1 MYAFQNNDWIVET
14 YGMQAKLP
22 PGTIDIPAERQ
33 TENPDIPAGRLLL
46 LPHMTEGSCM
56 SSYHYSKNRIAG
68 IMNADE
74 LAELRQVFNEAC
86 RQSRMAPSAAP
97 AKFIASGLLTAF
109 RAGVNDRELLLRL
122 VSNQSNYPYEV
133 AERPKETLTEI
144 VLNSLTSARSIPL
157 N

>member
-1 MYAFQNNDWIVET
+1 
-14 YGMQAKLP
+14 
-22 PGTIDIPAERQ
+22 
-33 TENPDIPAGRLLL
+33 
-46 LPHMTEGSCM
+46 M
-56 SSYHYSKNRIAG
+56 SSYPYSTNRIAG

-109 RAGVNDRELLLRL
+109 RAGVSDRELLLRL
-122 VSNQSNYPYEV
+122 VSNPSNYPYKA

-144 VLNSLTSARSIPL
+144 DLDLADVGTKHSVKLTPATGTF
-157 N
+157 